1 MLNKLFKE
9 TSLDE
14 VIHLLELLN
23 PLINTIQSYGES
35 RDLVVSTI
43 KKILDKITKEEKLG
57 FVPSLKKFIEGIE
70 FEEY

>member
-23 PLINTIQSYGES
+23 PLIHAIQSYGEN
-35 RDLVVSTI
+35 RELVVSTI
-43 KKILDKITKEEKLG
+43 KKILDKITKEEK
-57 FVPSLKKFIEGIE
+57 V
-70 FEEY
+70 Y